1 MAFAANPNDRPAAAK
16 QTPTPIRF
24 IEPIEKIPPSIPPKP
39 DTRQQ
44 MTARPPIVAAFS
56 DDLDMSVASCDER
69 CEVVLEPGENSKGLI
84 GPNRNLFP
92 FRAHPKAGQSR
103 YLPPLAK
110 ATESC

>member
-1 MAFAANPNDRPAAAK
+1 MAFAANPNDSPAAPK
-16 QTPTPIRF
+16 QTPAPIRF
-24 IEPIEKIPPSIPPKP
+24 IEPIEKIPPSNPPKP

-56 DDLDMSVASCDER
+56 DDFDMSVASCDER
-69 CEVVLEPGENSKGLI
+69 CEVVLEPSENSKGLI

-110 ATESC
+110 AFDSC